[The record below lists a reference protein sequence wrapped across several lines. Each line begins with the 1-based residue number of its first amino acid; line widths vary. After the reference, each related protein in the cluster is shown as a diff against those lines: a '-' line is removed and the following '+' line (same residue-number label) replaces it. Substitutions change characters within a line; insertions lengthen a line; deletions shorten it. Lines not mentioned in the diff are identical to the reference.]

1 MQPSCSKIQR
11 WVSCFWGDNDL
22 IEIAQVTIYGLVLG
36 SIIVLGA
43 IGLTLTYGILNFANF
58 AHGDMMTLG
67 AYFALFFRFGLGW
80 PLGIALVAA
89 MICGAAVSVLIDKA
103 VYSRLRS
110 RGSITLLIASVGVAL
125 ITRNVIRTIWGPDNQ
140 YYRRGIQF
148 PIRWAGLRIKPDH
161 LWILGVALVL
171 VIGVHLFLRYTKI
184 GKAMRAMADNMD
196 LAMVTGIDTDRVVMW
211 TWIIGTGLSVAA
223 GFLLGLDTQL
233 FPDMGWN
240 LLLPIFAAV
249 ILGGIGSPYG
259 AMAGGLIIGLTQEL
273 STLFI
278 STAYKPVV
286 AFVIMIVI
294 LLIRPGGIFH
304 TKGAVKL

>member
-1 MQPSCSKIQR
+1 MTE
-11 WVSCFWGDNDL
+11 VL
-22 IEIAQVTIYGLVLG
+22 QVILYGLVLG

-67 AYFALFFRFGLGW
+67 AYFALFYRFGLGW
-80 PLGIALVAA
+80 PLSLSLVAA
-89 MICGAAVSVLIDKA
+89 MISGAVAAVLIDKV
-103 VYSRLRS
+103 VYRPLRS

-125 ITRNVIRTIWGPDNQ
+125 IIRNLIRFIWGPDNH

-148 PIRWAGLRIKPDH
+148 PIRWMGLRIKPDH

-171 VIGVHLFLRYTKI
+171 VILVHVFLRYTKI
-184 GKAMRAMADNMD
+184 GKAMRAMADNME
-196 LAMVTGIDTDRVVMW
+196 LAMVTGIATERIVVW
-211 TWIIGTGLSVAA
+211 TWAIGAALCVAA

-259 AMAGGLIIGLTQEL
+259 AMAGGLIIGMTQEL

-278 STAYKPVV
+278 SAAYKPVV

-294 LLIRPGGIFH
+294 LLVRPGGIFR
-304 TKGAVKL
+304 TGGAVKL

>member
-1 MQPSCSKIQR
+1 MID
-11 WVSCFWGDNDL
+11 VL
-22 IEIAQVTIYGLVLG
+22 QVALYGLVLG

-43 IGLTLTYGILNFANF
+43 IGLTLTYGIFNFANF

-67 AYFALFFRFGLGW
+67 AYFALFYRFGLGW
-80 PLGIALVAA
+80 PLAVSLVAA
-89 MICGAAVSVLIDKA
+89 MISGAFVSVLIDKL
-103 VYSRLRS
+103 VYRRLRH

-125 ITRNVIRTIWGPDNQ
+125 ILRNLIRVFWGPDNH

-148 PIRWAGLRIKPDH
+148 PIRWMGLRIKPDH
-161 LWILGVALVL
+161 LWILSVALAL
-171 VIGVHLFLRYTKI
+171 VILVHLFLRYTKV

-196 LAMVTGIDTDRVVMW
+196 LAMVTGIDTERIVAW
-211 TWIIGTGLSVAA
+211 TWVIGTALAVAA

-294 LLIRPGGIFH
+294 LLIRPDGIFR
-304 TKGAVKL
+304 TGGTVKL